1 MVQFLGYIIGEEG
14 IQIDQGKVTAVTE
27 WSTHQFVKE
36 LQRFLGFANFYRS
49 FIKGFSLLTA
59 LLTTLLR
66 GEPKSLSWSSSTH
79 EAFKSLRT
87 AFSKAHLSVHLPN
100 GNPFWA
106 QFTMHRALDIQAAN
120 GTSRSSKLLR
130 YWWPS
135 MSCDIIRYIR
145 SCSVCVMSSTPRHL
159 QVGKLIPLPIPR
171 RPWSHMGIYFVTD
184 LPDSVG
190 NTCIRVAVDH
200 VQRRAN

>member
-66 GEPKSLSWSSSTH
+66 GKPKSLSWSSSTH

-120 GTSRSSKLLR
+120 GTSRSSMFGTGGPVCPVTSSGTSAVAQSVSCPRLLAICR
-130 YWWPS
+130 WA
-135 MSCDIIRYIR
+135 
-145 SCSVCVMSSTPRHL
+145 SSYLSPFL
-159 QVGKLIPLPIPR
+159 
-171 RPWSHMGIYFVTD
+171 
-184 LPDSVG
+184 
-190 NTCIRVAVDH
+190 VDPGH
-200 VQRRAN
+200 TWEFIL